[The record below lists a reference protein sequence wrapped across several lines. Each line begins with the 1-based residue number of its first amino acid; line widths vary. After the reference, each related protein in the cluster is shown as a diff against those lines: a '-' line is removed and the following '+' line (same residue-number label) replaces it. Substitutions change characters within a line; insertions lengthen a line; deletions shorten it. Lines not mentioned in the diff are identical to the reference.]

1 MEQLLCYALCD
12 DFMTMHGRFFMGVFM
27 SYVRHVQ
34 QHILPKLG
42 LVFLLM
48 FTVPAIAYAHEK
60 WFTDGS
66 KYPPQFGLLFTLP
79 VLGMIALSFLGIGVL
94 ALIRR
99 LVGGNNLFP
108 QVGFLR
114 YYDRN
119 NQVILAVQTAISLI
133 AVAVSLHIFAPNL
146 SAGNGVL
153 SFILTGIE
161 VFVAFTFISGVLTRV
176 GALALLLLFLAMF
189 FLYPAWAVL
198 EQTVYVG
205 IALYLLIMGRGLVR
219 PGPHWEPLSRFARYW
234 RIAPLL
240 LRLGAGISIA
250 VLAFTEKLIDPALA
264 EAFLK
269 THQSF
274 NVAQLIGLTWFNNE
288 RFILAAGAVEL
299 TIGLALISGILPKI
313 VVFGM
318 FVPFNLAL
326 PFLPPSELLGHL
338 PIFAVMYTILFLP
351 PVSEQ
356 MVDGTSMEEHPHVEV
371 PPPQEAQLLRS

>member
-1 MEQLLCYALCD
+1 
-12 DFMTMHGRFFMGVFM
+12 M
-27 SYVRHVQ
+27 SYLRHIRQ
-34 QHILPKLG
+34 DILPRLG
-42 LVFLLM
+42 LVLLLM
-48 FTVPAIAYAHEK
+48 FLVPSIAYAHEK

-99 LVGGNNLFP
+99 LVGGDNLFP
-108 QVGFLR
+108 RIGFLR

-119 NQVILAVQTAISLI
+119 NQVILGVQTAISLL
-133 AVAVSLHIFAPNL
+133 AVAVSFHIFAPNL
-146 SAGNGVL
+146 SAGNG
-153 SFILTGIE
+153 ILGYILAGVE

-176 GALALLLLFLAMF
+176 GAIALILLFLFMF

-219 PGPHWEPLSRFARYW
+219 PGPHREPLSRFARYW

-269 THQSF
+269 THASF

-326 PFLPPSELLGHL
+326 PFLPPAELLGHL

-356 MVDGTSMEEHPHVEV
+356 IVDGTTMEEHPHVEV

>member
-1 MEQLLCYALCD
+1 
-12 DFMTMHGRFFMGVFM
+12 M
-27 SYVRHVQ
+27 SYLRHIQ
-34 QHILPKLG
+34 QQVLPRLG

-48 FTVPAIAYAHEK
+48 FLVPSIASAHEK

-79 VLGMIALSFLGIGVL
+79 VLGMIVLSFLGIGVL
-94 ALIRR
+94 ALLRQ

-119 NQVILAVQTAISLI
+119 NQIILAVQTAISLI
-133 AVAVSLHIFAPNL
+133 AVAVTLHIFAPNL
-146 SAGNGVL
+146 FAGSGVL
-153 SFILTGIE
+153 GFILAGIE

-176 GALALLLLFLAMF
+176 GAIALIVLFLLSF

-198 EQTVYVG
+198 EQTLYVG

-219 PGPHWEPLSRFARYW
+219 PGPHREPLSRFAHYW

-240 LRLGAGISIA
+240 LRVGVGISIV

-264 EAFLK
+264 QAFLK
-269 THQSF
+269 THQNF

-313 VVFGM
+313 VIFGM
-318 FVPFNLAL
+318 FVPFNLTL
-326 PFLPPSELLGHL
+326 PFLPPTELLGHL
-338 PIFAVMYTILFLP
+338 PIFAAMYTLLFLP

-356 MVDGTSMEEHPHVEV
+356 TVDGTSLEEHPHVEA
-371 PPPQEAQLLRS
+371 PPQAEAQLLSS

>member
-1 MEQLLCYALCD
+1 
-12 DFMTMHGRFFMGVFM
+12 M
-27 SYVRHVQ
+27 SYLRHIR
-34 QHILPKLG
+34 QHVLPKLG
-42 LVFLLM
+42 LVLLLM
-48 FTVPAIAYAHEK
+48 FLVPSIAYAHEK
-60 WFTDGS
+60 WFTDGT

-94 ALIRR
+94 ALLRR
-99 LVGGNNLFP
+99 LVGGDNLFP
-108 QVGFLR
+108 RIGFLR

-119 NQVILAVQTAISLI
+119 NQVILGVQTAISLI
-133 AVAVSLHIFAPNL
+133 AVAVSFHIFAPNL
-146 SAGNGVL
+146 SGGNGVL
-153 SFILTGIE
+153 GYILAGVE

-176 GALALLLLFLAMF
+176 GAIALLALFLFMF

-205 IALYLLIMGRGLVR
+205 IALYLLIMGRGLIR
-219 PGPHWEPLSRFARYW
+219 PGPHREPLSRFARYW

-250 VLAFTEKLIDPALA
+250 ILAFTEKLINPALA

-269 THQSF
+269 THTSF
-274 NVAQLIGLTWFNNE
+274 NVAQLIGLTWFTNE

-326 PFLPPSELLGHL
+326 PFLPPAELLGHL

-356 MVDGTSMEEHPHVEV
+356 IVDGTTMEEHPHIEV